1 MTKQELDRLA
11 ADNRKKF
18 EQLVVRMIVGFPT
31 MTYTEIAR
39 TVGVGSATE
48 VGRIAKKHN
57 VRRPKG
63 LGSPAYKLTKNHLPK
78 Y

>member
-1 MTKQELDRLA
+1 MNKQKLDRLA
-11 ADNRKKF
+11 ANNRKKF
-18 EQLVVRMIVGFPT
+18 EQFLVRMIVGTT
-31 MTYTEIAR
+31 MTYAEIAR
-39 TVGVGSATE
+39 TVGLGSATE

-63 LGSPAYKLTKNHLPK
+63 LGSPAYKLTKNHPPK